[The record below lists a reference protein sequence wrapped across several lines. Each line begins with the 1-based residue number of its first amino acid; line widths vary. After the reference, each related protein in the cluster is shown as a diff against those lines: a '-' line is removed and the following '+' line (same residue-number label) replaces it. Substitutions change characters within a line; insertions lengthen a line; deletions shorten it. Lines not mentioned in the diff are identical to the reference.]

1 MQNAA
6 ARFKIWS
13 SKHNIWIYLIVLL
26 LLGIYALH
34 KITTTD
40 VLARID
46 TVLQT
51 TKLFKQR
58 YSLFLHVILF
68 YILFYNS
75 ELFISN
81 LYTKKSNSLTWEEVN
96 GIRNIH
102 NEIQTTNLI

>member
-13 SKHNIWIYLIVLL
+13 SKHNIWIYLIILL

-46 TVLQT
+46 AVLLYDKTVQAKVLIH
-51 TKLFKQR
+51 LFFAK
-58 YSLFLHVILF
+58 YFSTF
-68 YILFYNS
+68 YF
-75 ELFISN
+75 
-81 LYTKKSNSLTWEEVN
+81 
-96 GIRNIH
+96 
-102 NEIQTTNLI
+102 

>member
-6 ARFKIWS
+6 TRFKIWS

-46 TVLQT
+46 AVLLYDKTVQAKVFT
-51 TKLFKQR
+51 FSSYNT
-58 YSLFLHVILF
+58 FLHFL
-68 YILFYNS
+68 L
-75 ELFISN
+75 
-81 LYTKKSNSLTWEEVN
+81 
-96 GIRNIH
+96 
-102 NEIQTTNLI
+102 